1 MRARGLKLLVLAMF
15 SHYFVSRPMRARGLK
30 PRHFQS
36 KGIGSSSRP
45 MRARGLK
52 QKYDLKQTEH
62 SWVAPHAGA
71 WVETYL
77 KPLSDS
83 YSMSRPM
90 RARGL
95 KQIYN

>member
-71 WVETYL
+71 WVETVL
-77 KPLSDS
+77 EPRKELTNS
-83 YSMSRPM
+83 SRAPCG
-90 RARGL
+90 RVG
-95 KQIYN
+95 